1 MRNYVQPGNSLAI
14 AVPYAG
20 GILSGQGVLVGA
32 LFGVAAVDG
41 AQNAIIEAATQGVF
55 DITKE
60 PALAITA
67 GARVFWDNTNRRLTT
82 TATGNFQVG
91 IASLAALAADTTVR
105 VVAQPRA
112 GARHVSIDPKAT
124 RGYRNRNPGNIE
136 HVPANKWQGLAEP
149 PSDGRFCRF
158 TSHEFGI
165 RALAA
170 LLVTYQDR
178 HKLRTPRAIIE
189 RWAPQGGERHRGL
202 YRGGGAADRRRAGR
216 CDRPASARSPPPA
229 GRGDHPP

>member
-41 AQNAIIEAATQGVF
+41 AQNATIEAATQGVF

-67 GARVFWDNTNRRLTT
+67 GARLFWDNTNRRLTT

-91 IASLAALAADTTVR
+91 IAALAALTADTTVR
-105 VVAQPRA
+105 AWLNRA
-112 GARHVSIDPKAT
+112 
-124 RGYRNRNPGNIE
+124 
-136 HVPANKWQGLAEP
+136 P
-149 PSDGRFCRF
+149 PVG
-158 TSHEFGI
+158 T
-165 RALAA
+165 
-170 LLVTYQDR
+170 
-178 HKLRTPRAIIE
+178 
-189 RWAPQGGERHRGL
+189 
-202 YRGGGAADRRRAGR
+202 
-216 CDRPASARSPPPA
+216 
-229 GRGDHPP
+229 

>member
-32 LFGVAAVDG
+32 LFGVAAADG
-41 AQNAIIEAATQGVF
+41 AQNAVIEAATQGVF

-105 VVAQPRA
+105 VWL
-112 GARHVSIDPKAT
+112 
-124 RGYRNRNPGNIE
+124 NR
-136 HVPANKWQGLAEP
+136 VPALG
-149 PSDGRFCRF
+149 
-158 TSHEFGI
+158 T
-165 RALAA
+165 
-170 LLVTYQDR
+170 
-178 HKLRTPRAIIE
+178 
-189 RWAPQGGERHRGL
+189 
-202 YRGGGAADRRRAGR
+202 
-216 CDRPASARSPPPA
+216 
-229 GRGDHPP
+229 

>member
-1 MRNYVQPGNSLAI
+1 MRNYVQPGNSLAL

-32 LFGVAAVDG
+32 LFGVAAVDA

-91 IASLAALAADTTVR
+91 LATVAALAADTTVR
-105 VVAQPRA
+105 AVLVRA
-112 GARHVSIDPKAT
+112 
-124 RGYRNRNPGNIE
+124 
-136 HVPANKWQGLAEP
+136 
-149 PSDGRFCRF
+149 
-158 TSHEFGI
+158 
-165 RALAA
+165 
-170 LLVTYQDR
+170 
-178 HKLRTPRAIIE
+178 
-189 RWAPQGGERHRGL
+189 
-202 YRGGGAADRRRAGR
+202 
-216 CDRPASARSPPPA
+216 PASGA
-229 GRGDHPP
+229 